1 MLLLTL
7 FARCGQRK
15 PFCEA
20 VCDAT
25 MSNWVPQKGSPQKQ
39 SGASLTQLWENAQ
52 PAAMDERKAAD
63 PEKKGL
69 RPRAQKLAVLAVLG
83 VVALAVGAY
92 GFKHYG
98 SELGA
103 WWELGLAQVRGAG
116 PFAFFALMAVLPAV
130 GCPFS
135 VFTLTAGPVFAPSLG
150 MVSVL
155 GLTWLSVALNLA
167 LSYWLASRALRPVLV
182 RLVAWLGYT
191 LPRARAQDY
200 GSLVFLVRV
209 TPGPPFFLQSYLL
222 GLAGIPFRIYFVIS
236 WLISGLYACAFVLF
250 GDAVVHG
257 HGKRVMLAVGL
268 FAVLTVGVQW
278 LRRRYRSPREG
289 AVDASAANRPQKEGG
304 Q

>member
-1 MLLLTL
+1 MLRATL
-7 FARCGQRK
+7 FVRRGQRK
-15 PFCEA
+15 SFCVTL
-20 VCDAT
+20 VCRFA
-25 MSNWVPQKGSPQKQ
+25 K
-39 SGASLTQLWENAQ
+39 ARL
-52 PAAMDERKAAD
+52 MDEVPPLPLPSK
-63 PEKKGL
+63 
-69 RPRAQKLAVLAVLG
+69 PRRAKKLAVLAVFG
-83 VVALAVGAY
+83 VAALAVGAW

-98 SELGA
+98 NELGA
-103 WWELGLAQVRGAG
+103 WWEAGLAQVRGAG
-116 PFAFFALMAVLPAV
+116 PVTFFASMAVLPAF

-155 GLTWLSVALNLA
+155 GLTLLSVALNLA
-167 LSYWLASRALRPVLV
+167 LSYWLAARALRPVLV

-191 LPRARAQDY
+191 LPRARVQDS

-222 GLAGIPFRIYFVIS
+222 GLAGIPFRIYFAIS
-236 WLISGLYACAFVLF
+236 WLISGAYACAFVLF

-257 HGKRVMLAVGL
+257 HGKRVMLAVGI

-278 LRRRYRSPREG
+278 LRRRFRSRSEAAGVGAGVADAPRAEG
-289 AVDASAANRPQKEGG
+289 KEPA